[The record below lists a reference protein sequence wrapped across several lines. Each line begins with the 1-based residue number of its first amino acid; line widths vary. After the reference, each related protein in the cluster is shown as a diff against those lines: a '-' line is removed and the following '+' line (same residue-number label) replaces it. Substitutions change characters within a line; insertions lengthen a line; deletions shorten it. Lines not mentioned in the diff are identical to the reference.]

1 MSRLSLFQSCV
12 AVLLLAFSGP
22 LLAQCRTLLASGNA
36 EYPPYLWRS
45 TQDEFRL
52 EGAVT
57 RLMQR
62 IGQEAGVEIRL
73 IFTGPWGRTQEE
85 LAAGRIDMIAGAF
98 YTRARADRMDY
109 LYPAFQQ
116 TRTLVWV
123 HKDKPFVYREFADLR
138 ERQGVTVINNSFG
151 QAFDDYARDHLRIH
165 QVGSLEQ
172 GLRMLSGKRVDY
184 LIYEEEP
191 GLAYA
196 RKLRI
201 SDVQTL
207 PTPVSGEALYLTLSR
222 RSPCNTD
229 ELKQRLESALVKA
242 IREGWMPPL
251 LQQAQQQW
259 QEHTARLKP

>member
-1 MSRLSLFQSCV
+1 MRVTSVIPSVL
-12 AVLLLAFSGP
+12 ALLLAWPTTVLS
-22 LLAQCRTLLASGNA
+22 QCDTLLASGNA

-45 TQDEFRL
+45 AQDEYRL
-52 EGAVT
+52 DGAVAS
-57 RLMQR
+57 LMER
-62 IGQEAGVEIRL
+62 IGKEAGVDIRL

-98 YTRARADRMDY
+98 YTRVRAERMDY

-123 HKDKPFVYREFADLR
+123 HEDKPFEYREFADLR
-138 ERQGVTVINNSFG
+138 GRQGVTVINNSFG
-151 QAFDDYARDHLRIH
+151 QAFDDYARDFLSIH

-184 LIYEEEP
+184 VIYEEEP

-196 RKLRI
+196 RKLQI
-201 SDVQTL
+201 QGLQTL
-207 PTPVSGEALYLTLSR
+207 PHPVSGEPLHLTLSK
-222 RSPCNTD
+222 RSHCNTE

-242 IREGWMPPL
+242 VREGWMPPL
-251 LQQAQQQW
+251 LEEAQQRW
-259 QEHTARLKP
+259 QEHAARLKP